1 MTESEDLA
9 AQVLRIERTFAAPI
23 QAVFDAWTS
32 VDVLR
37 RWWPAGRDWQT
48 VAAEADARVGGRLL
62 LRIRTPGGETY
73 GGEGRYTELHP
84 PVRLAFTWRWNDP
97 AGRPTQ
103 LVVVTFSDNA
113 DGTTT
118 VVLVNSGIT
127 GDDLSDHGRGWA
139 LSLDNL
145 DHLLQHHPLARGEGA
160 PG

>member
-1 MTESEDLA
+1 MTESEDSA
-9 AQVLRIERTFAAPI
+9 EQTLRIERTFAAPI

-48 VAAEADARVGGRLL
+48 VVAEADVRVDGALRLQ
-62 LRIRTPGGETY
+62 IRTPSGETY
-73 GGEGRYTELHP
+73 GGEGRYTELRP
-84 PVRLAFTWRWNDP
+84 PVRLAFTWRWADP

-103 LVVVTFSDNA
+103 LVEITLTDNA

-127 GDDLSDHGRGWA
+127 GDDLSEHGRGWA

-145 DHLLQHHPLARGEGA
+145 DRLLRHHPTSRREGA